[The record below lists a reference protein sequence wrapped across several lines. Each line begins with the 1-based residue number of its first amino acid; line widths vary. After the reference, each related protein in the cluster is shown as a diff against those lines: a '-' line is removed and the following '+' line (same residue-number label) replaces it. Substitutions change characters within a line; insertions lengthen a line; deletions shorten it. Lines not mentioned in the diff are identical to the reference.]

1 MKKTKKNK
9 LTTVEKTPV
18 QFYCVAYACPSV
30 FETNR
35 GTYIIVG
42 KELNLEEITQEIK
55 NKIGAGE
62 IGIEV
67 PKELITELIS

>member
-1 MKKTKKNK
+1 MIII
-9 LTTVEKTPV
+9 EKTPAKL
-18 QFYCVAYACPSV
+18 FCAVAACPSL
-30 FETNR
+30 FETDR

-42 KELNLEEITQEIK
+42 KELNLKEITQEIK
-55 NKIGAGE
+55 NKIGVGE

>member
-1 MKKTKKNK
+1 MKKVRKNK
-9 LTTVEKTPV
+9 LITVEKTPDE
-18 QFYCVAYACPSV
+18 FYCVACACPSV

-42 KELNLEEITQEIK
+42 KKLNLKEITQEIK
-55 NKIGAGE
+55 NKIGVGE

-67 PKELITELIS
+67 SKGLITELIS

>member
-1 MKKTKKNK
+1 MKKARNNK
-9 LTTVEKTPV
+9 LIAFEKTPAV
-18 QFYCVAYACPSV
+18 YNCVAYACPSV

-42 KELNLEEITQEIK
+42 KKVNMKEIAQDIK

-62 IGIEV
+62 AGIEV
-67 PKELITELIS
+67 PKGLITELIS

>member
-1 MKKTKKNK
+1 MIV
-9 LTTVEKTPV
+9 VEKTPPE
-18 QFYCVAYACPSV
+18 FYCIAGTCPSL

-42 KELNLEEITQEIK
+42 KKVNLKEITQEIK
-55 NKIGAGE
+55 NKIGVGE

-67 PKELITELIS
+67 PKALITELIS